1 MKVNMI
7 ELFLNDE
14 KENILTRMTFP
25 AGETFFKVKE
35 EVVHMPDYSVNYF
48 IIKWAYE
55 NDAEIFEMANL
66 LDYLCETFHAPI
78 HIQCPYLPHARQD
91 RYSGV
96 GQPHSLKT
104 LVKIFERFR
113 HLVTFQVADLHNDDA
128 SILKEIDPDA
138 DFIQNI
144 LHLEQDL
151 LAHTYD
157 YIICPDSGALA
168 RANLFAN
175 RYKLKVIVCEKTRDP
190 STGKLSN
197 PKVILGGESLEGK
210 KLLVVDDICDG
221 GGTFEMLGKEL
232 KKFNPARLDL
242 YVTHGIFSKGLE
254 AMPSIDNFYASYR
267 MPGWRTLEVPE
278 GKDFDVFF
286 TPKGINTGETV
297 YPWGD
302 GKWPNIERKN

>member
-1 MKVNMI
+1 MI
-7 ELFLNDE
+7 ELFLNGST
-14 KENILTRMTFP
+14 ENILERMRFP
-25 AGETFFKVKE
+25 AGETFFKVKP
-35 EVVHMPDYSVNYF
+35 EVVHLPSYSVGHFTIEWY
-48 IIKWAYE
+48 YE

-66 LDYLCETFHAPI
+66 LDYLCETFNVPI
-78 HIQCPYLPHARQD
+78 NVNCPYLPHARQD

-104 LVKIFERFR
+104 LVKIFERFKHR
-113 HLVTFQVADLHNDDA
+113 VTFEVVDLHNDDA
-128 SILKEIDPDA
+128 NILKEIDPNG

-144 LHLEQDL
+144 CHPEQDL

-157 YIICPDSGALA
+157 YIICPDKGAIA
-168 RANLFAN
+168 RVLLFAFDCSN
-175 RYKLKVIVCEKTRDP
+175 SRVIMCEKTRDP
-190 STGKLSN
+190 STGKLSD
-197 PKVILGGESLEGK
+197 PKVILGDESLEGK

-267 MPGWRTLEVPE
+267 MPGWRTLEVPL
-278 GKDFDVFF
+278 GKDFDVFC

>member
-7 ELFLNDE
+7 ELFLNDK

-35 EVVHMPDYSVNYF
+35 EVVNMPNYSINYF

-66 LDYLCETFHAPI
+66 LDYLCEAFEAPI
-78 HIQCPYLPHARQD
+78 HIECPYFPHARQD

-104 LVKIFERFR
+104 LVRIFGRFKHR
-113 HLVTFQVADLHNDDA
+113 ATFQVADLHNDDA
-128 SILKEIDPDA
+128 SILKEMDIYG
-138 DFIQNI
+138 DFIVNTCYPVQP
-144 LHLEQDL
+144 L
-151 LAHTYD
+151 LTNNYD
-157 YIICPDSGALA
+157 YIICPDKGAIK
-168 RANLFAN
+168 RALLFASACNN
-175 RYKLKVIVCEKTRDP
+175 RVIICEKTRDP
-190 STGKLSN
+190 STGRLSQ
-197 PKVILGGESLEGK
+197 PKILTEGESLEGK
-210 KLLVVDDICDG
+210 KLLIVDDICDG
-221 GGTFEMLGKEL
+221 GGTFEMLGQEL

-267 MPGWRTLEVPE
+267 QPGWRKLEIPE
-278 GKDFDVFF
+278 GKDFVVFK
-286 TPKGINTGETV
+286 TPAGTLQGATV
-297 YPWGD
+297 WPWGD
-302 GKWPNIERKN
+302 GKWPE